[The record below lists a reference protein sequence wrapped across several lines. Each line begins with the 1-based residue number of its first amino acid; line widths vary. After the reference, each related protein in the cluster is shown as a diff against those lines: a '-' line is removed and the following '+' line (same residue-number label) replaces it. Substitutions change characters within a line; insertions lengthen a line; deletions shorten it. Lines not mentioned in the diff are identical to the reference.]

1 MTRII
6 LQYLLPL
13 LGPLILYLIYMTFM
27 RRSAAKKGADTPSI
41 ESSHIFWSIIF
52 GFFLMMVAL
61 TTFAMLVGEKP
72 GSGTYQAPRMENGR
86 IAPPKFN

>member
-1 MTRII
+1 MTRIL
-6 LQYLLPL
+6 LQYFLPL
-13 LGPLILYLIYMTFM
+13 IGPLLLYLVYMTFM
-27 RRSAAKKGADTPSI
+27 RRAAVKKGNIAPPI
-41 ESSHIFWSIIF
+41 ERNHVFWSIIF

>member
-1 MTRII
+1 MTRIL

-13 LGPLILYLIYMTFM
+13 IGPLLLYLVYITFM
-27 RRSAAKKGADTPSI
+27 RRAAAKKGHDAPSI
-41 ESSHIFWSIIF
+41 ERNHIFWSIIL

-61 TTFAMLVGEKP
+61 TTFAIIAGEKP
-72 GSGTYQAPRMENGR
+72 GSGKYQAPRMENGR

>member
-1 MTRII
+1 MTRIL

-13 LGPLILYLIYMTFM
+13 IGPLLLYLLYMAFM
-27 RRSAAKKGADTPSI
+27 RRAATKKGNDAPSI
-41 ESSHIFWSIIF
+41 ERNHIFWSIVF

-61 TTFAMLVGEKP
+61 TALAIVAGEKP
-72 GSGTYQAPRMENGR
+72 GSGKYQAPGMENGR